1 MSCHVSICPFALRDM
16 RIGGVRL
23 DFDPTI
29 VLVPLGTQGQRQD
42 LVHEAVDVATQV

>member
-16 RIGGVRL
+16 RIGVRL
-23 DFDPTI
+23 DFDPTMSMYH
-29 VLVPLGTQGQRQD
+29 LVRRVQRQD